1 MKLFVSFWMQVMLA
15 GVLLGSATQELD
27 PEVLLEGYNLC
38 NREFETISYDLV
50 SDSQSRRRRLIY
62 TTKHCARGD
71 SKQWIGHRTLNMYN
85 EDGTTQPAIRE
96 RVADTYDGTR
106 LAHIY
111 WDPPENPPKAI
122 LYGTAGGLLPMMSKE
137 WAQGIE
143 QGGPLVGKV
152 FGNDFHS
159 VYDLLKGASNVTLH
173 DTATKIL
180 DYDAYLLEANT
191 RYGVVRAWISPDAG
205 NNCLKWEIVKAQ
217 GQFYWD
223 GAIAADFQFTH
234 WVATYDAERVE
245 RIDGR
250 YITTQAK
257 FKHTVTDGDT
267 ELSNITHHY
276 KLTNIDF
283 DPDYEAMGAFKIQL
297 PEGTV
302 VTDKDNPG
310 VKYQWIGG
318 KLVTGRMQTLAQG
331 MAEDVVP
338 AAKSERSWA
347 GDDQDISSVYKS
359 NLIKHIQHLTALES
373 RHITHPGNKKAEEY
387 IIHEL
392 KKYGYSPNTD
402 SFQANNMTLH
412 NVISDSSDKKKP
424 VILLSAHFDSTSS
437 VNGKLSS
444 QAPGADDNASGVAAL
459 LELARILRKHR
470 IQKNFE
476 FVFFNCEEV
485 GTFGSKHLSNKY
497 RDNHWQIDYMINI
510 DTIGTWKGPLSKTCP
525 VNYVTDKNS
534 MGVIKQLKEQFPYPL
549 QKAKTMW
556 RDDHGN
562 FWNNGFKAIEITED
576 GCTKHMHKP
585 TDTAEKLHY
594 DNIAKIVHGL
604 YLVLSQ

>member
-1 MKLFVSFWMQVMLA
+1 MIQNDVEKTRFTW
-15 GVLLGSATQELD
+15 GVKAIPWLILTDKQHIVRAEGFTISELD
-27 PEVLLEGYNLC
+27 THIEELSP
-38 NREFETISYDLV
+38 S
-50 SDSQSRRRRLIY
+50 
-62 TTKHCARGD
+62 
-71 SKQWIGHRTLNMYN
+71 SKTM
-85 EDGTTQPAIRE
+85 T
-96 RVADTYDGTR
+96 DT
-106 LAHIY
+106 
-111 WDPPENPPKAI
+111 N
-122 LYGTAGGLLPMMSKE
+122 
-137 WAQGIE
+137 Q
-143 QGGPLVGKV
+143 
-152 FGNDFHS
+152 
-159 VYDLLKGASNVTLH
+159 VT
-173 DTATKIL
+173 
-180 DYDAYLLEANT
+180 
-191 RYGVVRAWISPDAG
+191 GVV
-205 NNCLKWEIVKAQ
+205 K
-217 GQFYWD
+217 
-223 GAIAADFQFTH
+223 
-234 WVATYDAERVE
+234 
-245 RIDGR
+245 
-250 YITTQAK
+250 
-257 FKHTVTDGDT
+257 
-267 ELSNITHHY
+267 
-276 KLTNIDF
+276 
-283 DPDYEAMGAFKIQL
+283 
-297 PEGTV
+297 
-302 VTDKDNPG
+302 
-310 VKYQWIGG
+310 
-318 KLVTGRMQTLAQG
+318 
-331 MAEDVVP
+331 
-338 AAKSERSWA
+338 
-347 GDDQDISSVYKS
+347 DQDISTVYKS
-359 NLIKHIQHLTALES
+359 NLVKHIQHLTALES
-373 RHITHPGNKKAEEY
+373 RHITHPGNKKAGEY

-402 SFQANNMTLH
+402 SFQAKNMTFH

-424 VILLSAHFDSTSS
+424 VILLSAHFDSTSA

-476 FVFFNCEEV
+476 FVFFNCEEI